1 MLHLGIVLELALNRL
16 ATILQEKLEGNNSP
30 EIKNMNKGM
39 YEP

>member
-16 ATILQEKLEGNNSP
+16 ATILQEKLEGNNIP
-30 EIKNMNKGM
+30 EIKNMNKAI